1 MILSFFLISLTI
13 WIIFKLKE
21 ISKKER
27 WKMIWWMRSSKRTRK
42 VFQHIRKY
50 LKNYLL
56 YHTWTEFLLTFSS
69 KFIFFFTNLKLLPRT
84 IKIFEVEITVL
95 PRIFIFSFYFLS
107 HFIPL
112 YFDQRGSQ
120 PNSMEKPSF

>member
-1 MILSFFLISLTI
+1 
-13 WIIFKLKE
+13 
-21 ISKKER
+21 
-27 WKMIWWMRSSKRTRK
+27 MRSSKRTRK

-95 PRIFIFSFYFLS
+95 SSRIFIFSFYFLS
-107 HFIPL
+107 HFFTSINVAPNQIQWKNHL
-112 YFDQRGSQ
+112 FNPT
-120 PNSMEKPSF
+120 PNSAILQLIHFHLFQFV

>member
-1 MILSFFLISLTI
+1 MNHFQTERNFEEGKMKDDMMNEIQQKNEKSFPAN
-13 WIIFKLKE
+13 
-21 ISKKER
+21 
-27 WKMIWWMRSSKRTRK
+27 SS
-42 VFQHIRKY
+42 KY